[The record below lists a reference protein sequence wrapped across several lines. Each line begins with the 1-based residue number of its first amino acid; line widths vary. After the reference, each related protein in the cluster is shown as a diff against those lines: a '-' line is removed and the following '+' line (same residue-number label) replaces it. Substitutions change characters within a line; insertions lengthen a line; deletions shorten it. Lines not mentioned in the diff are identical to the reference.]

1 MNISQTNSPGANNP
15 IAKVIAWFGTTLGQ
29 LFISVLIPALTFL
42 VLWQGYI
49 FLQRAAA
56 PQIVQVL
63 VAIVWGVGG
72 VALLFTVTNWLVVK
86 LPTKIARKLQPFVF
100 VGPAVVIM
108 GWFLAVPVVR
118 SLIASFRNY
127 LGTAWV
133 GLENYKFAFT
143 DPRML
148 ETFRN
153 NLLWLVFGTFFS
165 VAFGLLIATLADRS
179 KAEVLYKSIIFTPY
193 ALSFVGAGV
202 IWKFIYTYKGT
213 GVGIREIGLLNAVVT
228 ALGGTPQPWLNL
240 TPWNNFFL
248 IVIMVWLQTGYA
260 MVILSSAIKGVPAE
274 LLEAARIDG
283 ANEFKIF
290 FSIIIPY
297 IKGTLLT
304 VTTTIIIFSLK
315 TFDIVRVMTGGNN
328 GTNVIANEFYLQ
340 SFTYNHAG
348 RASAIAI
355 ILLLLVT
362 PVIINNIRSFNQQRR
377 GSNGKES
384 KIPKIIP
391 KLLDEFRS
399 DFHLRNVDD
408 THPGNSDYFFPPQ

>member
-1 MNISQTNSPGANNP
+1 MSITQTKSPGANNL
-15 IAKVIAWFGTTLGQ
+15 IAKALSWFGTTIGQ
-29 LFISVLIPALTFL
+29 LFISVLVPAITFL
-42 VLWQGYI
+42 VLWQGYL

-72 VALLFTVTNWLVVK
+72 VALLYVVTNWLVMK
-86 LPTKIARKLQPFVF
+86 LPKKVAKTLQPFVF

-118 SLIASFRNY
+118 SLVASFRNY
-127 LGTAWV
+127 LGTEWV
-133 GLENYKFAFT
+133 GLENFKFAFT

-213 GVGIREIGLLNAVVT
+213 GIGIREIGLLNAVVT

-290 FSIIIPY
+290 FSIIVPY

-315 TFDIVRVMTGGNN
+315 TFDVVRVMTGGNN

-355 ILLLLVT
+355 VLLLLVT
-362 PVIINNIRSFNQQRR
+362 PVIVNNVRSFNQQRR
-377 GSNGKES
+377 G
-384 KIPKIIP
+384 
-391 KLLDEFRS
+391 F
-399 DFHLRNVDD
+399 
-408 THPGNSDYFFPPQ
+408 